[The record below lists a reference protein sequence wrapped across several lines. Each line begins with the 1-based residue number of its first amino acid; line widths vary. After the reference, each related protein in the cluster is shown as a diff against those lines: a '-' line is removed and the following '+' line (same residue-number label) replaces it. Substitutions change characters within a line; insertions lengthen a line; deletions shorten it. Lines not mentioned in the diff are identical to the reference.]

1 MASLKG
7 RSEGVIPAASGS
19 AEGGFAAWLL
29 GAAGLDPLLY
39 RPGALNRRVSAA
51 FRALHVRSAASA
63 QELLARRPD
72 LLPVALGAVLIGV
85 TDFFRDQQVFEDIRN
100 MVIPELTKHSD
111 PLRIWSAGCSSGSEL
126 YSVVMLADEAGL
138 VARCRA
144 VGTDCRADAIADAR
158 AASYNDTEMREVPAA
173 LREKYFEKKVDGR
186 RRVVERLRRRTTW
199 KTADLCA
206 APEPGPWDLI
216 LWRNMGIYLNPDA
229 VEHILANLVTA
240 LAPGGFLVLGKAERP
255 SARVGV
261 GLVPVCRCIYSK
273 RG

>member
-1 MASLKG
+1 
-7 RSEGVIPAASGS
+7 
-19 AEGGFAAWLL
+19 
-29 GAAGLDPLLY
+29 
-39 RPGALNRRVSAA
+39 
-51 FRALHVRSAASA
+51 
-63 QELLARRPD
+63 
-72 LLPVALGAVLIGV
+72 VALGAVLIGV

-111 PLRIWSAGCSSGSEL
+111 PVRIWSAGCSSGSEL
-126 YSVVMLADEAGL
+126 YSVVMLADEAEL
-138 VARCRA
+138 VAR
-144 VGTDCRADAIADAR
+144 CRADAIADAR

-261 GLVPVCRCIYSK
+261 GLLPVCRCIYSK